1 MSKIPEDGLNGKHI
15 AGLNRIYEIRNQA
28 LGYGEWLAEN
38 EESWGQFTHFY
49 FISNRTF
56 LCYALRLI
64 SKLGFSQN
72 LLKFYS
78 VISDKS

>member
-1 MSKIPEDGLNGKHI
+1 MSKIREDGLNGKHI
-15 AGLNRIYEIRNQA
+15 AGLNRIYEIRNLA
-28 LGYGEWLAEN
+28 LGYEEWLAEN
-38 EESWGQFTHFY
+38 EEFWDLFNHFC

-64 SKLGFSQN
+64 SKLGFSYN